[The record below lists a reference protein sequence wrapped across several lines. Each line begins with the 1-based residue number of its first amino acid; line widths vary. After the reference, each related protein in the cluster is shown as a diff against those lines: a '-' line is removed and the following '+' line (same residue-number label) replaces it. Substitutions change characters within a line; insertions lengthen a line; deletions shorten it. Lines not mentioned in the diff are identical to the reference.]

1 LSGDEVNFGFNGKLE
16 PSLLKDSGSSDYAHI
31 IMPLKS

>member
-1 LSGDEVNFGFNGKLE
+1 MFGFNGKLE
-16 PSLLKDSGSSDYAHI
+16 PTILKDPSGGDYVHI

>member
-1 LSGDEVNFGFNGKLE
+1 MFGFNGKLE
-16 PSLLKDSGSSDYAHI
+16 PTILKDITRPDYTHI